1 MDSTHVSV
9 ALVIVCGCDAAK
21 IDLPRENSSFLVLN
35 FDSFSGDF
43 LACAEKRCVV
53 FENRKT
59 CWVCRYDIHVIEQDL
74 LDKYKERY
82 FKQWQKNS
90 SQTYNEKICCVYT
103 STEKNNL
110 VAVHSLGILRW

>member
-35 FDSFSGDF
+35 FESFSGDF
-43 LACAEKRCVV
+43 LACAEKRCLKI
-53 FENRKT
+53 ER
-59 CWVCRYDIHVIEQDL
+59 HVEYADMIYIDL

-103 STEKNNL
+103 STMYREEQF
-110 VAVHSLGILRW
+110 SCCT

>member
-35 FDSFSGDF
+35 FESFSGDF

-53 FENRKT
+53 F
-59 CWVCRYDIHVIEQDL
+59 
-74 LDKYKERY
+74 
-82 FKQWQKNS
+82 
-90 SQTYNEKICCVYT
+90 
-103 STEKNNL
+103 
-110 VAVHSLGILRW
+110 